1 MVQGARSMEWRRI
14 RKGSSRGR
22 DSLVIYKIK
31 SLEYF
36 SRTNPGARCEGGRWA
51 GSGAIVKI
59 PRGLDALEIR
69 VINRRNSRELYAW
82 EGGGGGGDG
91 RLKKREQRL
100 EWNGRE
106 KSFFLS
112 FSLVLSRLL
121 SPSPSPSFSSLSLS
135 RFHLSLVEFRSYA
148 TLPPLPSC
156 KIFFDPGFEAVDHHS
171 LVENHSLEVSSVE
184 TLDLRFRIL
193 VSANT

>member
-82 EGGGGGGDG
+82 EGGGGGGGDG

-135 RFHLSLVEFRSYA
+135 RVSTFRSSNFVR
-148 TLPPLPSC
+148 TQRSLPSPPAKYFSIPASRRSIITRSS
-156 KIFFDPGFEAVDHHS
+156 KITRSRFPPS
-171 LVENHSLEVSSVE
+171 KLSTYVSGYW
-184 TLDLRFRIL
+184 
-193 VSANT
+193 